1 MGLGKLVRKA
11 VRKVSKVF
19 GHGKGGG
26 STPQPAP
33 TPAPE
38 LELINPQG
46 EAEEKK
52 ETTKKVLKRGKKALK
67 ISKND
72 TPPTVSTG
80 RNIV

>member
-11 VRKVSKVF
+11 VRKVSRAV
-19 GHGKGGG
+19 GIDGGGG
-26 STPQPAP
+26 SPSQP

-38 LELINPQG
+38 LELQDTQG

-52 ETTKKVLKRGKKALK
+52 ETTKKILKKGKKALK
-67 ISKND
+67 ISKKD
-72 TPPTVSTG
+72 DFTVSAG

>member
-19 GHGKGGG
+19 GHGGGGG
-26 STPQPAP
+26 SPSQP

-38 LELINPQG
+38 LELQNTQG

-52 ETTKKVLKRGKKALK
+52 ETTKKILKKGKKALK

-72 TPPTVSTG
+72 TPTMATG

>member
-11 VRKVSKVF
+11 VRKVSKAV
-19 GHGKGGG
+19 GIGGGGG
-26 STPQPAP
+26 SPSQP

-38 LELINPQG
+38 VELQDTQG

-52 ETTKKVLKRGKKALK
+52 ETEKVVRKRGKKALK

-72 TPPTVSTG
+72 TPTVSTG

>member
-11 VRKVSKVF
+11 VRKVSMAV
-19 GHGKGGG
+19 GIGGGGG
-26 STPQPAP
+26 SPS
-33 TPAPE
+33 PAPE
-38 LELINPQG
+38 LELQDTQG

-52 ETTKKVLKRGKKALK
+52 ETEKVIRKKGKKALK

-72 TPPTVSTG
+72 TPTVMGTG

>member
-1 MGLGKLVRKA
+1 MGLGKIVRKA
-11 VRKVSKVF
+11 VRKVSKAV
-19 GHGKGGG
+19 GIGGGGG
-26 STPQPAP
+26 SPSQP

-38 LELINPQG
+38 LELQNTQG

-52 ETTKKVLKRGKKALK
+52 GTEKKILKKGKKALK

-72 TPPTVSTG
+72 TPTVSSGAG